1 MASTHTPNAA
11 YPWQTDWNLYSEMA
25 QALFQHLKC
34 RARLPQRLVSFVGCD
49 AVSYLE
55 QGACETRREG
65 LKFGQCLVEDGIIS
79 HVGRTRSFEDSPR
92 WYRFNV
98 PTADEIAYRIGLTRF
113 PVVREED
120 WDELRGDSGSLLAFS
135 EASCEMM
142 DQDLLR
148 DERGGVMEPEALRQ
162 IPVGGAIGDRGR
174 CDREY
179 KSWNDGLSDRGTEVE
194 GDFEEPKVAY
204 RVLNYTCFDG
214 DGECGRGKGG
224 SGGGMT
230 AVFSNVPAL
239 REKLSNALMDRSFVE
254 ERGRGMGKEGKG
266 EAASDGGRRWGRG
279 MWGRSWRRREKG
291 QGFGGRLG

>member
-1 MASTHTPNAA
+1 
-11 YPWQTDWNLYSEMA
+11 
-25 QALFQHLKC
+25 
-34 RARLPQRLVSFVGCD
+34 
-49 AVSYLE
+49 
-55 QGACETRREG
+55 
-65 LKFGQCLVEDGIIS
+65 
-79 HVGRTRSFEDSPR
+79 
-92 WYRFNV
+92 
-98 PTADEIAYRIGLTRF
+98 
-113 PVVREED
+113 
-120 WDELRGDSGSLLAFS
+120 
-135 EASCEMM
+135 MM